1 MKERNLTLS
10 PRCQDSPQGVLIP
23 RAMEVTTHFA
33 IKPTKKKKNS
43 ENNDGEEMV
52 SEGLP
57 QGNHFLQGISSP
69 GSLII

>member
-10 PRCQDSPQGVLIP
+10 PSCQDSPQGVLIP
-23 RAMEVTTHFA
+23 KSIAVTTHFA
-33 IKPTKKKKNS
+33 IKPTKKNS